1 MRIEWDPRKSLSN
14 LAKHKVSFER
24 ASLVFADPLH
34 ISQPDPCET
43 EDRWQTLGLVN
54 GVVIAMVVHT
64 VREAEDGEEE
74 IRIISARKAN
84 LIERGAYEKSH

>member
-1 MRIEWDPRKSLSN
+1 MRIQWDPRKSLNN

-34 ISQPDPCET
+34 TTQPDPCET
-43 EDRWQTLGLVN
+43 EDRWQTLGVVN
-54 GVVIAMVVHT
+54 GAVIVMVVHT

-74 IRIISARKAN
+74 IRIISARKAT
-84 LIERGAYEKSH
+84 LIERGAYDSSH